1 MRRQRYKFKQRS
13 NYLYKHVNLRTLFIR
28 PSSHLICARRTPQ
41 PIPRTNCEIFVVAP
55 SHGLSQL
62 LRRGHPR
69 PHQLEH
75 LPKGSVR
82 FGLSKSHRKEDED
95 GSDRSDR
102 SHFHPGSG
110 ASRTYL
116 PQSWA
121 HERLTLLAGRRQ
133 NDSGMGLVLVGS
145 CLEGVF
151 VLCCFSMATVT

>member
-41 PIPRTNCEIFVVAP
+41 PIPRTNREIFVVAP

-75 LPKGSVR
+75 LPKGSVAIR
-82 FGLSKSHRKEDED
+82 PFQVSQK
-95 GSDRSDR
+95 
-102 SHFHPGSG
+102 
-110 ASRTYL
+110 
-116 PQSWA
+116 
-121 HERLTLLAGRRQ
+121 GRRRRIRQ
-133 NDSGMGLVLVGS
+133 IRPIAFPPWFRSFANLSTIVMGAREADIVGG
-145 CLEGVF
+145 EK
-151 VLCCFSMATVT
+151 AE